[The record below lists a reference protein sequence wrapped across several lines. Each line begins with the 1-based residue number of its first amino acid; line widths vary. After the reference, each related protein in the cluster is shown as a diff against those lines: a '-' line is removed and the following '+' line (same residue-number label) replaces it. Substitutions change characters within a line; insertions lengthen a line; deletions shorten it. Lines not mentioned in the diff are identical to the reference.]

1 MGVGGALS
9 CERERSDGP
18 REKGLGGHGEA
29 LSCERGERRP
39 TERAR
44 GHMGERSAAS
54 EGSDGPREK
63 G

>member
-1 MGVGGALS
+1 MAHRKGARGGDMGERSAA
-9 CERERSDGP
+9 RERSDGP
-18 REKGLGGHGEA
+18 PK
-29 LSCERGERRP
+29 
-39 TERAR
+39 RAR